1 VSGVRVILITVAG
14 PGGHVDV
21 GVRSDATPAD
31 LADALG
37 GVIGVSLASTV
48 IEHRSPPR
56 PGVPEGARVLVRSGT
71 ALSEAGVADG
81 DLVLFRTSGAA
92 SGYSWPEVQGRPAE
106 SGASSPRPDASVL
119 SSARPDAPAAVSS
132 PQPGALTEAAPEPVA
147 PAQSAPGFEPSDF
160 GSAGFGRPAASAP
173 AAFPA
178 GRHAR
183 SGPDQAEP
191 QPEAAPGQAEWPARA
206 TEPGREVWPRPA
218 VEPDQEAWPA
228 PATEPGR
235 EVWPRPAVE
244 PDQEAW
250 PAPGTEPGQEDQPR
264 KPDSQEVSPGDW
276 PG

>member
-37 GVIGVSLASTV
+37 GVIGVSLAATV

-81 DLVLFRTSGAA
+81 DLVLFRTAGGA
-92 SGYSWPEVQGRPAE
+92 SGYSWPEAQGRLAE
-106 SGASSPRPDASVL
+106 SGASSPQPDASVL
-119 SSARPDAPAAVSS
+119 GSPRPGAPAAVSS
-132 PQPGALTEAAPEPVA
+132 PPPGAHTEGAPEPAA
-147 PAQSAPGFEPSDF
+147 PAQSAAIFEPADF
-160 GSAGFGRPAASAP
+160 GSTGFGRPAASAP
-173 AAFPA
+173 TAFPT

-183 SGPDQAEP
+183 SGPDPGEP
-191 QPEAAPGQAEWPARA
+191 QPEAAPGLAEWPAPA
-206 TEPGREVWPRPA
+206 AEPAREAFPRPA

-228 PATEPGR
+228 PA
-235 EVWPRPAVE
+235 A
-244 PDQEAW
+244 
-250 PAPGTEPGQEDQPR
+250 EPGQEDQPR
-264 KPDSQEVSPGDW
+264 RHDSQEVSPGDW